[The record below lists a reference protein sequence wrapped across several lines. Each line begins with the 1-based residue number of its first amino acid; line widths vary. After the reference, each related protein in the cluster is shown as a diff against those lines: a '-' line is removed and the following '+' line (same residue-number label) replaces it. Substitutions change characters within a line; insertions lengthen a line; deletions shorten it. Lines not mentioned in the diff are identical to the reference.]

1 MSSPTKNRPAAP
13 PSRLPAPPGRPGAL
27 GTRHL
32 TMIGLG
38 GAIGSGLFVGSGA
51 GIAVA
56 GPGILISFLGAGLL
70 AVLVMRMMGEMAV
83 AFPDAGSFS
92 AHAERAI
99 GRWAG
104 FTVGWLYWILMSVV
118 LAIEATGAAVIVHAW
133 VPAVD
138 TWLWVLLFMA
148 GLTAANLAAVGMFGE
163 FEYRFACLKV
173 GAILGFLVLGALA
186 VTGALPGQEAAGLG
200 NLTAHGG
207 FLPRGWDGV
216 LSGLLSVV
224 FAFGGMEIVTLAA
237 AESKDP
243 VHGLTRAMRTVVWR
257 LLVFSVGSVAV
268 VVLVLPWNDSQVGSS
283 PFVAVLEHVGLPGA
297 AQLMNVVLLA
307 ALLSALNANLYAAS
321 RMVHSLA
328 ERGDAPRALRRLSAS
343 GVPRRAV
350 LVSVAFG
357 FVSVLLNFQ
366 WPDSVFMWMLN
377 AVGAIGLV
385 VWIAVAVSQLRL
397 RAQLEREAPQRLV
410 LRMWG
415 FPGLTIAA
423 LLAMVLVLV
432 LLAAEESSR
441 PQVVGTGILTAVVL
455 AVGVMRQRRHRP

>member
-1 MSSPTKNRPAAP
+1 
-13 PSRLPAPPGRPGAL
+13 
-27 GTRHL
+27 
-32 TMIGLG
+32 MIGLG

-56 GPGILISFLGAGLL
+56 GPGILISFVGAGLL

-92 AHAERAI
+92 VHAERAI

-118 LAIEATGAAVIVHAW
+118 LAIEATGAAAIVHVW
-133 VPAVD
+133 VPAVG
-138 TWLWVLLFMA
+138 TWVWVLLFMA
-148 GLTAANLAAVGMFGE
+148 GLTAANLAAVRMFGE
-163 FEYRFACLKV
+163 FEYWFACLKV
-173 GAILGFLVLGALA
+173 GAILGFLVLGGLA
-186 VTGALPGQEAAGLG
+186 VAGALPGVEAAGLG

-237 AESKDP
+237 AESEDP
-243 VHGLTRAMRTVVWR
+243 VHGLSRAMRTVVWR

-268 VVLVLPWNDSQVGSS
+268 VVLVLPWNDSKVGAS

-297 AQLMNVVLLA
+297 AQVMNVVLLA

-328 ERGDAPRALRRLSAS
+328 KRGDAPRALRRLSSS
-343 GVPRRAV
+343 GVPQRAV
-350 LVSVAFG
+350 LVSVTFG

-397 RAQLEREAPQRLV
+397 RAELEREAPQRLA

-415 FPGLTIAA
+415 FPGLTIVA
-423 LLAMVLVLV
+423 LLAMGLVLV

-455 AVGVMRQRRHRP
+455 AIGVVRQRPRRP

>member
-1 MSSPTKNRPAAP
+1 MSSPTKNRPAPP
-13 PSRLPAPPGRPGAL
+13 PSHLRAPGRPRAL

-70 AVLVMRMMGEMAV
+70 AVLVMRMMGEMTV

-118 LAIEATGAAVIVHAW
+118 LAIEATGAAVIVHTW
-133 VPAVD
+133 VPAVG
-138 TWLWVLLFMA
+138 TWVWVLLFMA
-148 GLTAANLAAVGMFGE
+148 GLTAANLAAVGIFGE
-163 FEYRFACLKV
+163 FEYWFACLKV
-173 GAILGFLVLGALA
+173 GAVLGFLVLGGLA
-186 VTGALPGQEAAGLG
+186 VVGALPGEDAGLG

-237 AESKDP
+237 AESEDP
-243 VHGLTRAMRTVVWR
+243 VHGLSRAMRTVVWR

-268 VVLVLPWNDSQVGSS
+268 VVLVLPWNDSKVGAS

-297 AQLMNVVLLA
+297 AQVMNVVLLA

-328 ERGDAPRALRRLSAS
+328 ERGDAPRVLRRLSAS
-343 GVPRRAV
+343 GVPQRAV

-357 FVSVLLNFQ
+357 FISVLLNFQ

-397 RAQLEREAPQRLV
+397 RTELEREAPQRLA

-415 FPGLTIAA
+415 FPGLTIVA
-423 LLAMVLVLV
+423 LLAMGLVLA

-441 PQVVGTGILTAVVL
+441 PQVVGTGVLTAVVL
-455 AVGVMRQRRHRP
+455 AVGVVRQRRRRP